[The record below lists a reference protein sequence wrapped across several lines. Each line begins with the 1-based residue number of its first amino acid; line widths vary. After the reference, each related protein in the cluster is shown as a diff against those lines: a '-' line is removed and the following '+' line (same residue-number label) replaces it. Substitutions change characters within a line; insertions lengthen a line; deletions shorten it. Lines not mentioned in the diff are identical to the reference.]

1 MQMTA
6 RLLLVSLLSSLAACG
21 GGGSTDTTFVVRTSS
36 LSVAGTTPLTLG
48 GRNLFFL
55 ASEATTGAGGTDFN
69 GDGDKLDAIAVAVDT
84 VANLETRLNVAA
96 LDGRW
101 IGNELYLTVSEALD
115 ARDWSVPPDGDQTD
129 TVLLHYSRA
138 TNVLTYIDQLAS
150 NSLPQTVSVGTQ
162 LFYTSSTL
170 HTGPGMSNL
179 YRIAAA
185 APTTTDMVDTSDAVA
200 ELKVDILAQDEGL
213 IFLGL
218 DEAENARSLNSDA
231 DSTDDAVLALLNGRI
246 ATGVIRNTEKALD
259 DDSGPFRAKAVGTN
273 DWQVGFLVSEA
284 QQGNTNLNAPGS
296 FAPNWQPVQCVS
308 DADTDTNDAVLHYLR
323 FADWNANPVTDPV
336 RNTGLVGENRIAIA
350 NGFIAT
356 ISKESDEGGCDLNQD
371 GDAFDEVVRW
381 TQIVP
386 DTDPILPITLATNIR
401 ALFDCPGGTH
411 GLAELDS
418 RFVISV
424 SESDDDRDIDSDGDK
439 DKNLLGWILPA
450 NSATPWDFT
459 HGNSNTSFAGATWM
473 TENRERSRLCAAY
486 QESVNSEQI
495 NSSDT
500 DTADSVPTFAD
511 LASATTKIFPGVA
524 IAVRADNAGIGLG
537 KNTGFYRVS
546 ESADNRD
553 WNGDGDKSDYI
564 LFSTGIT
571 DGISRNLGILN
582 NIARQAAQF
591 DPESPSGAAYLVD
604 ESQAGPTGADL
615 NGDGDTLDLVVRYL
629 HF

>member
-69 GDGDKLDAIAVAVDT
+69 GDGDQLDAIAVAVDT

-284 QQGNTNLNAPGS
+284 QQGSRCSASAIRTRTPTMRSCTTCALP
-296 FAPNWQPVQCVS
+296 
-308 DADTDTNDAVLHYLR
+308 
-323 FADWNANPVTDPV
+323 
-336 RNTGLVGENRIAIA
+336 TGTR
-350 NGFIAT
+350 T
-356 ISKESDEGGCDLNQD
+356 
-371 GDAFDEVVRW
+371 
-381 TQIVP
+381 
-386 DTDPILPITLATNIR
+386 
-401 ALFDCPGGTH
+401 
-411 GLAELDS
+411 
-418 RFVISV
+418 
-424 SESDDDRDIDSDGDK
+424 
-439 DKNLLGWILPA
+439 
-450 NSATPWDFT
+450 
-459 HGNSNTSFAGATWM
+459 
-473 TENRERSRLCAAY
+473 RSRTRCATQGWWAR
-486 QESVNSEQI
+486 
-495 NSSDT
+495 
-500 DTADSVPTFAD
+500 TA
-511 LASATTKIFPGVA
+511 
-524 IAVRADNAGIGLG
+524 
-537 KNTGFYRVS
+537 
-546 ESADNRD
+546 
-553 WNGDGDKSDYI
+553 
-564 LFSTGIT
+564 
-571 DGISRNLGILN
+571 
-582 NIARQAAQF
+582 
-591 DPESPSGAAYLVD
+591 SPSPTASSPRSARSPTRAVVTSIRMATLSTRWCAGRRSCLTRTPSCRSRWRPISGRCSTARAEPMAWRNSTAA
-604 ESQAGPTGADL
+604 S
-615 NGDGDTLDLVVRYL
+615 
-629 HF
+629 